1 MELLFVGVLLLGSII
16 ALSGIIIAKS
26 PNAKQ
31 MIDKLMPFQA
41 VIGVA
46 MVAFGVVG
54 ILHFY
59 PYLSP
64 NNFKAN
70 AIKSA
75 AILAMVGVSL
85 LLGLLF
91 GMPQF
96 AKWFGNN
103 PRVSDMAQKVAP
115 FQVLLGM
122 VGIAACVVFLYYR
135 FIGIAIPF
143 PD

>member
-1 MELLFVGVLLLGSII
+1 MELLFVAVLFLGSII

-31 MIDKLMPFQA
+31 TIDKLMPYQA

-46 MVAFGVVG
+46 MFAFGIIG
-54 ILHFY
+54 IIHFL
-59 PYLSP
+59 PYLRP
-64 NNFKAN
+64 NNFKSN
-70 AIKSA
+70 LINSA
-75 AILAMVGVSL
+75 AILAMIGVAI

-103 PRVSDMAQKVAP
+103 AKVSELAQKVAP
-115 FQVLLGM
+115 FQVLLGLA
-122 VGIAACVVFLYYR
+122 GLAACVVFLYYR